1 MSNQTP
7 KIEELAEQA
16 PEGAR
21 SEQSIEAGAEASSIP
36 SDPLIGPHTEGL
48 IRNFSTDHVLQISRS
63 GVRESKKLLSAEKE
77 WRRLK
82 DLSHFEDLAREK
94 GFHQICGIDEV
105 GRGPL
110 AGPVVACACIIPPNI
125 LISGIDDSKKLTSQ
139 KREEIF
145 KQLVQDARITYSI
158 GSIDAE
164 EIDRINI
171 YQATIQAMLLAVSGL
186 EIQPDYLLV
195 DGLKLPHPKI
205 PCEKIIK
212 GDSRSQSIA
221 AASIIAKVTRDRM
234 MLEFDQKWPE
244 YGFSSNKGY
253 GTAKHYKALK
263 EFGPCAIHRLSFDGV
278 PR

>member
-1 MSNQTP
+1 MIPKAQTMSNQTP
-7 KIEELAEQA
+7 KVEEIAEQA

-21 SEQSIEAGAEASSIP
+21 SVI
-36 SDPLIGPHTEGL
+36 
-48 IRNFSTDHVLQISRS
+48 QISRG

-82 DLSHFEDLAREK
+82 DLSHFEDIAREK
-94 GFHQICGIDEV
+94 GFKQICGIDEA

-125 LISGIDDSKKLTSQ
+125 LISGIDDSKKLLPQ

-145 KQLVQDARITYSI
+145 KQLVQDPRIIYSI

-171 YQATIQAMLLAVSGL
+171 SQATIQAMLLAISGL
-186 EIQPDYLLV
+186 ETQPDYLLV

-205 PCEKIIK
+205 PSEKIIK
-212 GDSRSQSIA
+212 GDTLSQSIA

-234 MLEFDQKWPE
+234 MMEFDRKWPE

-253 GTAKHYKALK
+253 GTAKHLKALQQY
-263 EFGPCAIHRLSFDGV
+263 GPTSIHRLSFDGV